1 MNNFTPKTRNEEIDD
16 IKHLTSVSKGLFND
30 KPSWKSIKL
39 AELYIKYVN
48 NNVILRLH
56 NHVIKAQEDEE
67 LLPYIK
73 KDNSGIIVF
82 NLGIPVSPTEN
93 DTEILMLSRYRNGG
107 IYLGLHSNIYYIK
120 YILIKRN
127 ARDLLDKF
135 IYPELK
141 KATMTPDELIAA
153 TTGFVYTLEERF
165 SKNSPLPKEI
175 TLKAKSGKSILMHN
189 HVAGSVSK
197 VLYKAIYGP
206 FIGDKI
212 INLQCLDQTLEW
224 FAESAY
230 TGVFKFDETLTDH
243 IDGANLLDYLEV
255 LTKENLYQL
264 LHAELFD

>member
-1 MNNFTPKTRNEEIDD
+1 MSFSFSTTETTQQVKKQKPEWRQSSLRYLYLKYVPNHIVKR
-16 IKHLTSVSKGLFND
+16 FND
-30 KPSWKSIKL
+30 
-39 AELYIKYVN
+39 YIIN
-48 NNVILRLH
+48 NT
-56 NHVIKAQEDEE
+56 
-67 LLPYIK
+67 
-73 KDNSGIIVF
+73 KDPDI
-82 NLGIPVSPTEN
+82 E
-93 DTEILMLSRYRNGG
+93 
-107 IYLGLHSNIYYIK
+107 K
-120 YILIKRN
+120 YILVFSNPKRFTLN
-127 ARDLLDKF
+127 GCNMLASKNYDGVIYLYNDCVTVITVEKF
-135 IYPELK
+135 IDTLLTHDKNQAFLKTFILPELIEVNISYN
-141 KATMTPDELIAA
+141 DLISS

-175 TLKAKSGKSILMHN
+175 TLKAKPGKSILMHN

-206 FIGDKI
+206 FNGDKI

-224 FAESAY
+224 FIEGAY